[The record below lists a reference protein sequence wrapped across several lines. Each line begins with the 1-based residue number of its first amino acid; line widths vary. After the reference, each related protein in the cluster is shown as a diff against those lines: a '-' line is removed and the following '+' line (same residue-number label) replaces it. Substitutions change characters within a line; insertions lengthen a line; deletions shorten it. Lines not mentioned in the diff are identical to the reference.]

1 MFFGSLREIIQV
13 PEACFSA
20 KETAVSDARK
30 LDLSTTAQRNQ
41 YLQRVM

>member
-1 MFFGSLREIIQV
+1 MFFGGLREIIQV

-41 YLQRVM
+41 YLQRVV